1 MGGEGCEDSAALGR
15 KRAET
20 ILKHG
25 KRLEAAKACGTE
37 TGCWV
42 KKLEDA
48 DKGVVERA
56 AMEVGRG
63 KAAAH
68 VGALLGR
75 MTETNLDARQA
86 LILGVEWLLE
96 DTKEAAAQARSAL
109 PALEKQLAEEK
120 GRTEFVLVNEDLR
133 RLVARLQRQKT

>member
-1 MGGEGCEDSAALGR
+1 
-15 KRAET
+15 
-20 ILKHG
+20 
-25 KRLEAAKACGTE
+25 
-37 TGCWV
+37 
-42 KKLEDA
+42 
-48 DKGVVERA
+48 VVERA

-63 KAAAH
+63 KSAAH

-96 DTKEAAAQARSAL
+96 DTKEATARARSAL

-120 GRTEFVLVNEDLR
+120 GSTEFALVNEELR
-133 RLVARLQRQKT
+133 RLVARLRRQKS